1 MNIWTWLLA
10 IDYKIRLRSKQPA
23 GWSKEGK
30 NWKIIIVTNFL
41 WTTLEEA
48 LIPYVNLSVSLF
60 HSLFKFLIRAGPL
73 NHYLLRLNHIYLH
86 SSYL

>member
-73 NHYLLRLNHIYLH
+73 NHYLLRFNHIYLH
-86 SSYL
+86 LR